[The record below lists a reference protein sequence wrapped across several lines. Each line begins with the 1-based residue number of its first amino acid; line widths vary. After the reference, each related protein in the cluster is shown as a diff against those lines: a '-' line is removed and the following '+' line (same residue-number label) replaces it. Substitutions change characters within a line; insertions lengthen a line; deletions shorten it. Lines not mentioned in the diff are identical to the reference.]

1 MTSQKYFRLKKFKSV
16 EHIYKNIKSFSAGD
30 IFEVNT
36 IHNTITYAKVICAYK
51 NIFYDIEECENDG
64 SPKTNACKCNM
75 VLNSQM
81 MFQIENNIWRV
92 FKLNQQPAEVP
103 FQLLQNEKSSRV
115 ILAFENDD
123 ITDHPILL
131 KYAN

>member
-1 MTSQKYFRLKKFKSV
+1 MTSRQYFRLKKFKSA

-36 IHNTITYAKVICAYK
+36 INNTITYAKVICAYK
-51 NIFYDIEECENDG
+51 NIFYDIEECEKDG

-75 VLNSQM
+75 VLNSQV

-92 FKLNQQPAEVP
+92 FKINQQPADVP
-103 FQLLQNEKSSRV
+103 LQLSQNGKSSRV
-115 ILAFENDD
+115 ILAPAPQD
-123 ITDHPILL
+123 L
-131 KYAN
+131 